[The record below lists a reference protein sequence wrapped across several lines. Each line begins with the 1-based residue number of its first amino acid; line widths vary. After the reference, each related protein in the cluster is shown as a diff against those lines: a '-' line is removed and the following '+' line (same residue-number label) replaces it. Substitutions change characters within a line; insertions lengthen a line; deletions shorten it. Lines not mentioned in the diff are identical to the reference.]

1 MILAGLLLAGL
12 SPVRVDVVAK
22 GDGFQLI
29 RGGKPYVISG
39 VGGTEK
45 MTDLVAIGGNSMRGW
60 GDGNAAKELE
70 AMGPLGITYSVGI
83 WLGHKSYFNYED
95 PVVVKKQLDHVQDV
109 IRRLKNDPSILMW
122 SIGNEME
129 EGGNDTPALWK
140 AIDDLHVMAA
150 KEDPNHPAMTVVAE
164 VSKEKIANI
173 KLYAPHLKVLG
184 INSYGG
190 IFSLKDRL
198 KEFGWDKP
206 YVVTEFGPFGPWERP
221 KTKWGASLEPTSTE
235 KADIYRSAFSKTIRA
250 DTKCLGA
257 YAFLWGHKQEETPT
271 WFGMFMPSG
280 ERTEAVDVLE
290 EIWTGK
296 TPKNRAP
303 KITLMD
309 ASWSGQSV
317 DTGAKLVARVAA
329 SDPDGDKLTY
339 DWSVA
344 PEVTNKSYAGE
355 GENRPQRLE
364 GIIPQG
370 PGAPEV
376 NFRAP
381 KIPGAYRLYLVVRD
395 GTGRAAC
402 ANVPFNVN

>member
-1 MILAGLLLAGL
+1 VILAALLLAAA
-12 SPVRVDVVAK
+12 SPIRVDIVAK

-29 RGGKPYVISG
+29 RQGKPYVISG
-39 VGGTEK
+39 VGGTDQ
-45 MTDLVAIGGNSMRGW
+45 MPDLVAIGGNSMRGW
-60 GDGNAAKELE
+60 GDDKAESELAA
-70 AMGPLGITYSVGI
+70 MRPLGLTYSVGI

-95 PVVVKKQLDHVQDV
+95 PVVVKKQLDHVQEV
-109 IRRLKNDPSILMW
+109 IRRLKNDPSVLMW

-150 KEDPNHPAMTVVAE
+150 KEDPHHPAMTVVAE

-173 KLYAPHLKVLG
+173 KKYAPHLKVLG

-235 KADIYRSAFSKTIRA
+235 KAEIYRAAFSKTIRT
-250 DTKCLGA
+250 DSKCLGA

-271 WFGMFMPSG
+271 WFGMFLPSG
-280 ERTEAVDVLE
+280 ERTEAVEVLE
-290 EIWTGK
+290 ETWTGK
-296 TPKNRAP
+296 AAKKQAP
-303 KITLMD
+303 KIKLID
-309 ASWSGQSV
+309 ASWSGQMVNS
-317 DTGAKLVARVAA
+317 GEKLVARVAA

-339 DWSVA
+339 EWSVA
-344 PEVTNKSYAGE
+344 PEVTNKAYAGE
-355 GENRPQRLE
+355 GEQRPERLE
-364 GIIPQG
+364 GIVTRG
-370 PGAPEV
+370 KNASEV
-376 NFRAP
+376 TLQAP
-381 KIPGAYRLYLVVRD
+381 KVPGPYRLYLVVRD

-402 ANVPFNVN
+402 ANVPFSVN